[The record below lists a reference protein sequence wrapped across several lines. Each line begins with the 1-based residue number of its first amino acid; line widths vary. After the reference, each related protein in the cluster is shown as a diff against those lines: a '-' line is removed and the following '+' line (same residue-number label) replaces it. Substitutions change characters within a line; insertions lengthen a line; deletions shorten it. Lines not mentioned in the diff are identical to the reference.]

1 MKKYIQ
7 PITTVVRIQHQGLLM
22 QSTVTSASSGD
33 TGISY
38 GGASSNN
45 GGGEIRTKESSGVWD
60 EEW

>member
-7 PITTVVRIQHQGLLM
+7 PIMMVVRLQHQGLLM
-22 QSTVTSASSGD
+22 ESVQNVGSSD
-33 TGISY
+33 VGISY

-45 GGGEIRTKESSGVWD
+45 SGGEIRTKESSGVWD